1 VLGLKEAEAA
11 GGVAAHGGLV
21 LGGEVVET
29 LAMEILRDFMK
40 GRTGLRGAPALRML
54 ALNFLPLIPVSL
66 REIQGTMANR

>member
-1 VLGLKEAEAA
+1 
-11 GGVAAHGGLV
+11 V